1 VGINSKHVGGG
12 KRQLSLAGRDCD
24 LHQQPMK
31 PNAGTQNTD
40 SWETMIDYH
49 PKGHQQ
55 SLLEPPYLETTLLPF
70 TEVPHLIT
78 HLQVN
83 RQVAITGITALGK
96 NNRPSKT
103 VIVNI
108 SVQNM
113 FFTSTSIPR
122 SR

>member
-12 KRQLSLAGRDCD
+12 KRQLSLAGRDRN
-24 LHQQPMK
+24 LHQQL
-31 PNAGTQNTD
+31 NAGTQNTA
-40 SWETMIDYH
+40 SWEIMIDYH
-49 PKGHQQ
+49 PKGHQK
-55 SLLEPPYLETTLLPF
+55 SLLEPPYLETTLLSF

-96 NNRPSKT
+96 RNRPSKT
-103 VIVNI
+103 VIVNN